1 MLRLFILFFFFLN
14 ILNII
19 IVPAEP
25 AQLIDRIIAVV
36 NGEII
41 TQRQLVREMSL
52 IRRDWGF
59 QDEKKLRDIALER
72 MINECILLQEAK
84 REKITVSSQEVEE
97 VLSNIKGDFSD
108 EVFQEML
115 NKEDLSLEEFKERIK
130 KRLLRER
137 LIAQKLKEMD
147 EKVKIEKEEIRDFY
161 LKLRQYLKGD
171 EKAQEE
177 IKRFCRIYQE
187 NLKEMGE
194 NEGEVSFKRVQDK
207 IESFLRRRKKEKLL
221 QSWMEKLRSQAE
233 IEIKTD
239 GEESG

>member
-1 MLRLFILFFFFLN
+1 MLKLLILIFFFL
-14 ILNII
+14 LNIT
-19 IVPAEP
+19 IVPVEP

-41 TQRQLVREMSL
+41 TQRQLVREMFL
-52 IRRDWGF
+52 IRRDWEF

-84 REKITVSSQEVEE
+84 REKITVSSQEVEK
-97 VLSNIKGDFSD
+97 VLSDIKGDLSD

-115 NKEDLSLEEFKERIK
+115 EKEDLSLEEFKERIK
-130 KRLLRER
+130 RRLLRER
-137 LIAQKLKEMD
+137 LIAQKLREMD
-147 EKVKIEKEEIRDFY
+147 DKVKIEKEEIRDFY
-161 LKLRQYLKGD
+161 LKLKRYLKGD

-177 IKRFCRIYQE
+177 IKRFYRIYRE
-187 NLKEMGE
+187 NLKGMDE
-194 NEGEVSFKRVQDK
+194 NGGEVSLERIQDK

-233 IEIKTD
+233 IEIKTG